1 MDHYYEEGS
10 AFYRVLESRQA
21 GCAVVIGAIIR
32 GRGLPTTLLPLVTPA
47 DEQSSNCNGVDQA
60 ASEGRSAWKISFLL
74 SDVFSFFC
82 FRFLFSIFWYLGN
95 SRSYPISGV
104 LHSLRVI
111 YNKRYRFTFRNLH
124 LEILL
129 CLVTCP
135 TSDVWVGCINIIN
148 DFWSP

>member
-74 SDVFSFFC
+74 SYVC
-82 FRFLFSIFWYLGN
+82 FLLSVPFSIFYFL
-95 SRSYPISGV
+95 ISLQQPTLSHMWG
-104 LHSLRVI
+104 HSGFNI
-111 YNKRYRFTFRNLH
+111 YKRYRFTFKNLH

-135 TSDVWVGCINIIN
+135 TSDVWVGCINITK
-148 DFWSP
+148 DF